1 MNKTLSL
8 LAISCIVLS
17 NSAYGYKYG
26 LGSCIDQDLE
36 QPIWDAIETKNID
49 GFIFLGDNVYGD
61 QNSGELE
68 RLKAAYKKQKILC
81 LLG

>member
-26 LGSCIDQDLE
+26 LKNFYYANTPDGDGETEKGMNCDSGAC
-36 QPIWDAIETKNID
+36 AI
-49 GFIFLGDNVYGD
+49 
-61 QNSGELE
+61 
-68 RLKAAYKKQKILC
+68 
-81 LLG
+81 